1 MVNLLLFF
9 MIISIC
15 KSLLLDSHL
24 DYYSS
29 TEYTINDYKDIYNTT
44 WKETVIADKL
54 TKMVKCQP
62 LFIDSDYEKDLLV
75 LDSQTRLYWVSNL
88 RGTSGSFIHQF
99 ISKSKLLNFLV
110 HGDGTD
116 RDNFYILGIN
126 SQENKILKFKSTL
139 NVLNQTLSW
148 TEEEFFDLSN
158 PNISFIIKD
167 NLITGFNLYTI
178 SNERQVR
185 INF

>member
-1 MVNLLLFF
+1 MVNILTLLL
-9 MIISIC
+9 MIKLSS
-15 KSLLLDSHL
+15 SLLLDSHL

-29 TEYTINDYKDIYNTT
+29 TEYTINDYKDIFNTT

-62 LFIDSDYEKDLLV
+62 LLIDTDYEKDLLV
-75 LDSQTRLYWVSNL
+75 LDSKTRLYWVSNL
-88 RGTSGSFIHQF
+88 RGTSGSFSHHF
-99 ISKSKLLNFLV
+99 ISKSKLLNFV
-110 HGDGTD
+110 VNGDATD

-126 SQENKILKFKSTL
+126 SQENKILKFKSTI

-148 TEEEFFDLSN
+148 SEDELFDLNN
-158 PNISFIIKD
+158 PSINFIIKD

-178 SNERQVR
+178 SSDRQVR
-185 INF
+185 L